1 MKEIQTNFYVSNT
14 DFRFLVLG
22 WSKYLIRPFVKP
34 FSELNYNSKF
44 LITNDNENQYLMR
57 VRNIGVFDKIV
68 EAVDEFNYTKV
79 IPDAQIMSLD
89 LVRIKVISMLNTPTT
104 RKYKQKHGVDPKI
117 MVIEV
122 EPYMDPKE

>member
-1 MKEIQTNFYVSNT
+1 
-14 DFRFLVLG
+14 
-22 WSKYLIRPFVKP
+22 
-34 FSELNYNSKF
+34 
-44 LITNDNENQYLMR
+44 MR

-104 RKYKQKHGVDPKI
+104 RKYKKKHGVDPKI